1 MEGFMKPN
9 RGLFFVLIIAAL
21 LAGCSTSTTPTVI
34 PSDPSPEP
42 VMEVQTEAPSTETP
56 APELFTVVDALGRE
70 VTFDAPPQRIAIAGR
85 ATSLIAHSVYMFP
98 EAIERIVAVEDR
110 VQRDLSFYSLVDSMF
125 EKKLLLERNAGPEQ
139 IIPANPDTVFMK
151 SYLAESLGEP
161 IEQLDIP
168 VVYFDLE
175 TPEAF
180 LREIRVIG
188 TLLGNPERAE
198 EILQFYTSRTEQVDG
213 LIAPIPESQYPSVL
227 LMQYSDR
234 GGEVAF
240 NVPSADWLQTSLITE
255 AGGSPV
261 WLDAAEA
268 GGWTIVGFEQIAA
281 WDPQLVIVIYYSAD
295 PSSIVDT
302 LKADANWQALQ
313 ATQNGEIYG
322 FPGDFLSW
330 DQPDPRWILGLE
342 WLVTI
347 LHPEQAKAIS
357 LEAEITAFY
366 EQLYNLD
373 PATIEEQVFSRFSP
387 ASE

>member
-9 RGLFFVLIIAAL
+9 RCLFFVLIIATL
-21 LAGCSTSTTPTVI
+21 LAGCSTSATPTVI

-42 VMEVQTEAPSTETP
+42 VTEGQSEMPSNETP
-56 APELFTVVDALGRE
+56 APEAITIVDALGRE

-125 EKKLLLERNAGPEQ
+125 EEKLLLERNAGPEQ
-139 IIPANPDTVFMK
+139 IIPANPDVVFMK

-168 VVYFDLE
+168 VVYFDME

-180 LREIRVIG
+180 LREIQVIG
-188 TLLGNPERAE
+188 TLMGNPERTE

-213 LIAPIPESQYPSVL
+213 LIAPIPESEYPRVL

-240 NVPSADWLQTSLITE
+240 NVPSVDWLQTSLITE

-281 WDPQLVIVIYYSAD
+281 WDPQIVIVIYYSSD
-295 PSSIVDT
+295 PSPIVDT

-313 ATQNGEIYG
+313 ATQNGQIYG

-330 DQPDPRWILGLE
+330 DQPDPRWILGLD
-342 WLVTI
+342 WLATI
-347 LHPEQAKAIS
+347 MHPEQTAAIN
-357 LEAEITAFY
+357 LGAEISAFY
-366 EQLYNLD
+366 EQMYNFEPD
-373 PATIEEQVFSRFSP
+373 MIDNEIFSRLS
-387 ASE
+387 AALD